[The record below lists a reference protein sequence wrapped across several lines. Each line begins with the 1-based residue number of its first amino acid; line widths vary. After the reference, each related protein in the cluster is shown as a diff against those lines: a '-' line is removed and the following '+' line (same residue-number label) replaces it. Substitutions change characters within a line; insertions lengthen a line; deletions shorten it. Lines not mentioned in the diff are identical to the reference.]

1 MTVGELIHKSVSV
14 LQAADIPDADLE
26 TSFLLGHLLK
36 MNRAQLLLATE
47 EEVPGDIQQIF
58 EESLQRRKKHEPLS
72 YIIGEQE
79 FWSLSFLVTPAVLI
93 PRPETEFL
101 LETTLKVLRRAGD
114 SPSRILDLGV
124 GSGVISVVLAREI
137 PGAQVYGV
145 DLSFPAL
152 KVARNNVMRHKVAG
166 RVHLLNSDWLQALRI
181 SSRFDL
187 VVSNPPYVDPASFPD
202 LQPEV
207 VSHEPHLALHGG
219 EKGLAVIAGICD
231 QLYPVLRPGAWFF
244 MEIGADQ
251 GGAALDIFAASGQYA
266 NLAVY
271 DDYAGHPRVLQARKI

>member
-1 MTVGELIHKSVSV
+1 MTIGELIRKSVRA
-14 LQAADIPDADLE
+14 LQEADIPDADLE
-26 TSFLLGHLLK
+26 ATFLLGHLLQLK
-36 MNRAQLLLATE
+36 RAQLLLAAD
-47 EEVPGDIQQIF
+47 EEVPADIQLIF
-58 EESLQRRKKHEPLS
+58 EECLQRRRKHEPLS

-79 FWSLSFLVTPAVLI
+79 FWSLPFLVSPAVLI

-101 LETTLKVLRRAGD
+101 LETTLKVLRRAGE
-114 SPSRILDLGV
+114 SPARILDLGV

-137 PGAQVYGV
+137 PGAQVFGV

-152 KVARNNVMRHKVAG
+152 EVARKNLVRHHLAD
-166 RVHLLNSDWLQALRI
+166 RVHLLNSDWLQAV
-181 SSRFDL
+181 SSNSRFDL
-187 VVSNPPYVDPASFPD
+187 VVSNPPYVDPASFPE

-207 VSHEPHLALHGG
+207 VSHEPHMALHGG

-231 QLYPVLRPGAWFF
+231 HLGPVLRPGAWFF

-251 GGAALDIFAASGQYA
+251 GRAALDIFAAGGEYA
-266 NLAVY
+266 DLAVY